1 MNNKFSKCV
10 FVTKEY
16 WFDTIYNSN
25 KFIIDQIN
33 KINLIE
39 YQKIILKIK
48 KLNQKQN
55 ENPINSRT
63 QLIELKEIQKIIF
76 ENQFSHDYSF
86 RQKLL
91 NINRNPEPFLPRPIP
106 LKNYRKQYLK
116 GKVGLLKSIFEM
128 ERKICQLVFM
138 KDITLLRNEMI
149 VERNESQPNISTPK
163 LRKLFQNWMNANQ
176 PLKKNGTLINME
188 YTNYLAQHMNN
199 NFLKQEH
206 RRIFKNVEND
216 NYNLSLRFK
225 KEHLKT
231 NKCRYAIQER
241 SSEEKK
247 EFEKEILKKPIIPW
261 NDLLINLGLNS
272 LEFLNEHPIHKSSII
287 NLLKLYLMPITE
299 TFDDVFILKREYY
312 LMCISFILLD
322 FNRENIDYL
331 PEEVGTPGFTATTRI
346 NNSSIYK
353 LENLRLSDYPKSS
366 YMSSIYLFSFLIQKY
381 LYNLKPSYVPNIE
394 DIFYHFT
401 HEEEEKIKS
410 ITKMNL
416 VKRENN
422 NRYQFSINL
431 QQLLIKPIKINKR
444 NTNKYFF
451 EINNFEEFIILILK
465 KLCKILIEFQDLCYF
480 VHRDL
485 HTGNIMINF
494 NIFDNNFDINNF
506 EVKLI
511 DFTYSSIIINNEKV
525 KTELINCMF
534 NNNHDLK
541 LSNPYINKNWNCY
554 DLKYFFLSLLF
565 ARLYE
570 GKQEKLEENYI
581 INKVINS
588 QERDKKLKNVRNIIL
603 SLLKIDNNYL
613 AKYILFKLNYYKNNK
628 NYKKKCVNRI
638 SQVFKELIFNDE
650 LLKEIMGEKCGNE
663 NFNPRF
669 LLSRI
674 NNNN

>member
-1 MNNKFSKCV
+1 MNNKFSECV

-63 QLIELKEIQKIIF
+63 QLIELKEIQKRIF
-76 ENQFSHDYSF
+76 QNQLKGYYTMRRTLTLIDNNP
-86 RQKLL
+86 
-91 NINRNPEPFLPRPIP
+91 NIFLSKPIP
-106 LKNYRKQYLK
+106 LKNYRNQYLK

-231 NKCRYAIQER
+231 KDCRFTIQKR
-241 SSEEKK
+241 SPNENSEFLHEL
-247 EFEKEILKKPIIPW
+247 ENKPIIHW
-261 NDLLINLGLNS
+261 EQLLNMLGINS
-272 LEFLNEHPIHKSSII
+272 LPFLNQYPMHKEAII
-287 NLLKLYLMPITE
+287 NLLNLYLMPITE
-299 TFDDVFILKREYY
+299 QFDDIFRLKREYY
-312 LMCISFILLD
+312 LMCISFILID
-322 FNRENIDYL
+322 FNTENISYL
-331 PEEVGTPGFTATTRI
+331 PESKGTSGFTATTRLNI
-346 NNSSIYK
+346 ESIYK
-353 LENLRLSDYPKSS
+353 LENLRLKDYPKSS
-366 YMSSIYLFSFLIQKY
+366 YMSSIYLFSFFIQKY
-381 LYNLKPSYVPNIE
+381 LYNLNPFYVPNIE
-394 DIFYHFT
+394 NIYLHFT
-401 HEEEEKIKS
+401 YPEEEKRKS

-416 VKRENN
+416 ARK
-422 NRYQFSINL
+422 NRINYRYSLNL
-431 QQLLIKPIKINKR
+431 QQLLIKSIQINK
-444 NTNKYFF
+444 KKIYFC
-451 EINNFEEFIILILK
+451 EINYFYEFIIEVLK
-465 KLCKILIEFQDLCYF
+465 KICEILIFYQDSCFF

-485 HTGNIMINF
+485 HLPNIIINF
-494 NIFDNNFDINNF
+494 NIINNQFDLSNF

-511 DFTYSSIIINNEKV
+511 DFTFSSLIINNS
-525 KTELINCMF
+525 
-534 NNNHDLK
+534 NNIFCEFMNSGLNHFMDIR
-541 LSNPYINKNWNCY
+541 LSNPYLNKDWNTY
-554 DLKYFFLSLLF
+554 DLRYFIITLLF
-565 ARLYE
+565 ARLYDE
-570 GKQEKLEENYI
+570 DLNKLNKNI
-581 INKVINS
+581 IIDNNNSNINIIKINKVLKKIRNLIINILHIDVNY
-588 QERDKKLKNVRNIIL
+588 RRLYIDYKNSYNESCIDFNLIIYREL
-603 SLLKIDNNYL
+603 
-613 AKYILFKLNYYKNNK
+613 LFKN
-628 NYKKKCVNRI
+628 
-638 SQVFKELIFNDE
+638 EIF
-650 LLKEIMGEKCGNE
+650 E
-663 NFNPRF
+663 NIFGSDCKIEYFNPRYF
-669 LLSRI
+669 LNELKKKR
-674 NNNN
+674 N